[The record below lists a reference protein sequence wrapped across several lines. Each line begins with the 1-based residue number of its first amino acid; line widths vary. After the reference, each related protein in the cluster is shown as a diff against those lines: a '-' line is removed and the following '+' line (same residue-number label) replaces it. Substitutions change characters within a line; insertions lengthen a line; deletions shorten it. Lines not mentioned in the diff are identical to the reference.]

1 MSPSSLRSCLLTA
14 TLSLFFAVT
23 SSQAIVGV
31 NSASPGVIG
40 NQHITFAANLDLG
53 RTVGF
58 VDYNNG
64 TGTGTLVP
72 STEAGIFKFL
82 TAAHNVDSNNDGR
95 LDAGSGTLTI
105 YFGNS
110 PGLNGAGATYSVVA
124 NANQIALSPLW
135 ASAPAG
141 AATNDLAVV
150 SFRRD
155 QLTPVIRDEGGQPSP
170 STIQASAVSSTSP
183 LGMQALQAGHGLHSD
198 GTVNLGGDGGAAQQV
213 NGILKGGTNV
223 IDFVGVPTITVG
235 GTITADSGFVVLTDF
250 DKPDGTTSTF
260 GATTGGPNEAG
271 TAKGD
276 SGSALFADTNND
288 GKREVVG
295 VLNGGDNPF
304 PTGAST
310 FGDISQYAPILT
322 QSNLAFLQGQK
333 VFVGLSS
340 NGVSAGDFGGAGFAI
355 MDSAAINTFN
365 SGVTTASQTQSQ
377 AQAPLQQPVGTVQ
390 NRVNNITRGTSNF
403 DNVGGDEVT
412 LQDLAGFGSRRWE
425 IWASS
430 NLARVDSERGG
441 TNGGALDS
449 RYGATTVGID
459 CLATSHVMVGAF
471 WSYLYGTGH
480 STNLDM
486 ESRGNAVG
494 FSLLTEWYGLTSS
507 FIYNYS
513 LGETEIRRLTGG
525 AEATAAPGSSSHTLD
540 WTLSYNMRHRGWV
553 HGPTG
558 GLRYSFGRV
567 EGYSETSAIPVPG
580 LMTLTGQD
588 FSVFRFNLGY
598 NAAYHIHTD
607 FGKIVP
613 YLSASWINQ
622 TQHTSST
629 TASFQGTP
637 FSVVGS
643 GGGVVPFGTGP
654 SSAIAGASSNQSFA
668 SVQLGVEVIAH
679 QALKV
684 NLMAYSNVFRSGT
697 TEYGGGVQV
706 GVLF

>member
-1 MSPSSLRSCLLTA
+1 MSP
-14 TLSLFFAVT
+14 
-23 SSQAIVGV
+23 SQAIVGV

-40 NQHITFAANLDLG
+40 NQHITFAAGLDLG
-53 RTVGF
+53 RTVGY
-58 VDYNNG
+58 VDYNSG

-95 LDAGSGTLTI
+95 LDAGNGTLTI

-141 AATNDLAVV
+141 AATNDLAVI

-155 QLTPVIRDEGGQPSP
+155 QITAVIRDEGGQPSP

-183 LGMQALQAGHGLHSD
+183 LGMQAVQAGHGLHSD

-260 GATTGGPNEAG
+260 GATTGGPNEVG

-276 SGSALFADTNND
+276 SGSALFADTNGD
-288 GKREVVG
+288 RKLEVVG

-304 PTGAST
+304 RTGAST

-322 QSNLAFLQGQK
+322 ESNLAFLQGQK
-333 VFVGLSS
+333 VFVGLSF
-340 NGVSAGDFGGAGFAI
+340 NGVSAGDYGGAGFAI
-355 MDSAAINTFN
+355 MDAAGITNFNNGVNSAP
-365 SGVTTASQTQSQ
+365 QTQQQ
-377 AQAPLQQPVGTVQ
+377 AQNPLQAPIGTVQ
-390 NRVNNITRGTSNF
+390 ARANNIVRGTSNF
-403 DNVGGDEVT
+403 ENVGGDEVT
-412 LQDLAGFGSRRWE
+412 LKDLAGFGSRRWE
-425 IWASS
+425 VWASS
-430 NLARVDSERGG
+430 NLGRVDSDSGG
-441 TNGGALDS
+441 TNNGSLDS
-449 RYGATTVGID
+449 RYGAATVGID
-459 CLATSHVMVGAF
+459 FLATSHVIVGAF

-480 STNLDM
+480 STDLDM

-494 FSLLTEWYGLTSS
+494 FSVLTEWYGLTNS

-513 LGETEIRRLTGG
+513 LGETEIHRRIGA
-525 AEATAAPGSSSHTLD
+525 AEAEASPGSSSHTLD
-540 WTLSYNMRHRGWV
+540 WVVSYNMRHKGWV

-558 GLRYSFGRV
+558 GLRYTFGTV
-567 EGYSETSAIPVPG
+567 DGYSETSAVPVPG

-588 FSVFRFNLGY
+588 FSVFRLNLGY
-598 NAAYHIHTD
+598 NAAYHIQTA
-607 FGKIVP
+607 FGKVVP
-613 YLSASWINQ
+613 YLSAAWIYQ
-622 TQHTSST
+622 SQSTSST

-637 FSVVGS
+637 FSVFGS
-643 GGGVVPFGTGP
+643 GGMQAFGTGP
-654 SSAIAGASSNQSFA
+654 SSAIAGSDSSQNFA
-668 SVQLGVEVIAH
+668 NVQLGVEFLANKI
-679 QALKV
+679 LRV